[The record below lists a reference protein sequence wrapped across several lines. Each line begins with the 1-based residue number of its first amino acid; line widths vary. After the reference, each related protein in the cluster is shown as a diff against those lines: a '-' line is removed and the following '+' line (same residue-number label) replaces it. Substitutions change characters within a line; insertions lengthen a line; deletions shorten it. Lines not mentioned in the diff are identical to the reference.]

1 MKTELYNLQNTR
13 WPQSGK
19 HVMAQFN
26 DDSIIVYQAYRP
38 SIADYAVEHQKFGGD
53 FKYTRMSWIK
63 PNFLWMMYRAGWAEK
78 QGQERILAIH
88 LNRSFF
94 DELTEEAIA
103 SSFRASSFESSDDW
117 KRRVAQSDVRL
128 QWDPDHDP
136 HGNKLDR
143 RAVQLGLRGHM
154 LERFGTQEIQQI
166 EDVTEFVSE
175 QRSNVVNP
183 YDHLEIP
190 SEEVYPLTKE
200 AIINLKAD
208 EYRR

>member
-103 SSFRASSFESSDDW
+103 SSFRVSSFESIDDW

-183 YDHLEIP
+183 YDHLDIP
-190 SEEVYPLTKE
+190 SEVVYPLTKV

>member
-103 SSFRASSFESSDDW
+103 SSFRASSFESIDDW

-183 YDHLEIP
+183 YDHLDIP

>member
-38 SIADYAVEHQKFGGD
+38 SIADYAIEHQKFGGD

-94 DELTEEAIA
+94 DELAEEAIA

>member
-26 DDSIIVYQAYRP
+26 DEYVIVYQAYKP
-38 SIADYAVEHQKFGGD
+38 SIAEYAVEHQKFGGD

-78 QGQERILAIH
+78 EGQERILAIY
-88 LNRSFF
+88 LRRRFF
-94 DELTEEAIA
+94 DELTEIAVA
-103 SSFRASSFESSDDW
+103 SSFHASGAESHDEW
-117 KRRVAQSDVRL
+117 KRKVARSDVRL
-128 QWDPDHDP
+128 QWDPDHGP
-136 HGNKLDR
+136 NGNKIDR
-143 RAVQLGLRGHM
+143 RAIQLGLRGGM
-154 LERFGTQEIQQI
+154 LERFGTQEICQI
-166 EDVTEFVSE
+166 EDVTEFVHE
-175 QRSNVVNP
+175 QKSNVNQPFEKLIVP
-183 YDHLEIP
+183 LED
-190 SEEVYPLTKE
+190 VYPLTTI